1 MSTRIYIRTELVL
14 PVLREN
20 GFLKK
25 GNEISFKARDVD
37 SKMLLELAV

>member
-1 MSTRIYIRTELVL
+1 VL

-25 GNEISFKARDVD
+25 GNESSFEARDVD
-37 SKMLLELAV
+37 SKTLLELAV